1 VTETGVQRL
10 GGLVEQALQGALKA
24 FTRGDLAL
32 ADRVVRDDMEV
43 NRLRYELEEKIT
55 GRLSAA
61 AEEDIR
67 VLVGTLYVLPELERI
82 GDHAEGIAKVALML
96 GPRPS
101 LGVPAVIVEMGSLT
115 LSLLTRTLQA
125 LETRDV
131 DLARALCREDD
142 DIDGL
147 YDRAYQELISTMV
160 ADPRHITE
168 ATYML
173 WVTHNLE
180 RIADRATNVCE
191 RVVYLVTGHVEE
203 LNVSKY

>member
-1 VTETGVQRL
+1 M
-10 GGLVEQALQGALKA
+10 KA

-96 GPRPS
+96 GPQPS
-101 LGVPAVIVEMGSLT
+101 LGVPGVIVEMGSLT

>member
-1 VTETGVQRL
+1 LRRL
-10 GGLVEQALQGALKA
+10 GELVEHALEGALKA
-24 FTRGDLAL
+24 FARADLAL
-32 ADRVVRDDMEV
+32 ADRVVRDDVQV
-43 NRLRYELEEKIT
+43 NRLRYELEEEIT

-61 AEEDIR
+61 AEDDIR

-96 GPRPS
+96 GARPA
-101 LGVPAVIVEMGSLT
+101 LAVPGVIVEMGSLT
-115 LSLLTRTLQA
+115 LSLLRRTLQA
-125 LETRDV
+125 LDKRDAE
-131 DLARALCREDD
+131 LARALCREDD

-180 RIADRATNVCE
+180 RVADRATNICE